1 MREVALSVGAAGGT
15 AVDVAKSPDG
25 VVSERTSASDH
36 GKTPLRPI
44 IFRAEGVEID
54 PQLGCVKRDG
64 VEQALRQQSFHVLLF
79 LLARRFELVHKEELV
94 GSFWHDAAVTDNALV
109 QCIADIRR
117 ALGDDPRNPRFIKTV
132 PRVGYRFVA
141 KVDEV
146 WPERSVADP
155 EGLPS
160 AALTDTAGA
169 EDEGVPGGP
178 PAGLSSGASIVTPG
192 LRKSRF
198 KSAKLGGRQLVWAIS
213 GIVALGAFAFWLL
226 YLRGRS
232 SDFAIPSMPGK
243 KAVAVM
249 YFDNLSGRD
258 DLIWLREGLA
268 DMLITDL
275 AQSNRLTVLSRHQ
288 LETLLSRLET
298 NRTGRIGFEDALNV
312 ARRSRAEALII
323 GSYGVLGDE
332 IVINLELHAVSSG
345 QLLAADRLVT
355 SRLSDVLGQV
365 DGTARKMTVR
375 LGASGAGI
383 SGKGAAGNTGKNGL
397 SQVPEPVD
405 ER

>member
-15 AVDVAKSPDG
+15 AVDAAKSPDG

-44 IFRAEGVEID
+44 IFRAEGVDID

-64 VEQALRQQSFHVLLF
+64 VEQPLRQQSFHVLLF

-169 EDEGVPGGP
+169 EDEGVPGSP

-192 LRKSRF
+192 LRKPRF
-198 KSAKLGGRQLVWAIS
+198 KSPKLGGRELVWAIS
-213 GIVALGAFAFWLL
+213 GLAFGAFAFGLL
-226 YLRGRS
+226 YLGSRG
-232 SDFAIPSMPGK
+232 SDFAISRMPGK

-275 AQSNRLTVLSRHQ
+275 AQSNRLTVLSRNQ
-288 LETLLSRLET
+288 LQTLLSRLEA
-298 NRTGRIGFEDALNV
+298 NRTARIGFEDALNV
-312 ARRSRAEALII
+312 ARRSRAEALIT

-332 IVINLELHAVSSG
+332 IVINLAIHAVSSG
-345 QLLAADRLVT
+345 QLLGADRLVM
-355 SRLSDVLGQV
+355 SRLSDVLGQM
-365 DGTARKMTVR
+365 DGTARKMIAR
-375 LGASGAGI
+375 LSGSGASI
-383 SGKGAAGNTGKNGL
+383 SGLGAAGNTGKSGL
-397 SQVPEPVD
+397 SQVPEPVN

>member
-1 MREVALSVGAAGGT
+1 L
-15 AVDVAKSPDG
+15 
-25 VVSERTSASDH
+25 
-36 GKTPLRPI
+36 
-44 IFRAEGVEID
+44 
-54 PQLGCVKRDG
+54 
-64 VEQALRQQSFHVLLF
+64 
-79 LLARRFELVHKEELV
+79 
-94 GSFWHDAAVTDNALV
+94 
-109 QCIADIRR
+109 
-117 ALGDDPRNPRFIKTV
+117 
-132 PRVGYRFVA
+132 
-141 KVDEV
+141 
-146 WPERSVADP
+146 
-155 EGLPS
+155 
-160 AALTDTAGA
+160 
-169 EDEGVPGGP
+169 
-178 PAGLSSGASIVTPG
+178 GASIVTPG

-198 KSAKLGGRQLVWAIS
+198 KSPKLGGRQLVWAIS
-213 GIVALGAFAFWLL
+213 GIAALGAFAFWLL

-345 QLLAADRLVT
+345 QLLAADRLVM

-375 LGASGAGI
+375 LGASGASI
-383 SGKGAAGNTGKNGL
+383 SGQGAAGNTGKNGQ
-397 SQVPEPVD
+397 SQVPGPVN

>member
-1 MREVALSVGAAGGT
+1 
-15 AVDVAKSPDG
+15 
-25 VVSERTSASDH
+25 
-36 GKTPLRPI
+36 
-44 IFRAEGVEID
+44 
-54 PQLGCVKRDG
+54 
-64 VEQALRQQSFHVLLF
+64 
-79 LLARRFELVHKEELV
+79 
-94 GSFWHDAAVTDNALV
+94 
-109 QCIADIRR
+109 
-117 ALGDDPRNPRFIKTV
+117 
-132 PRVGYRFVA
+132 
-141 KVDEV
+141 
-146 WPERSVADP
+146 
-155 EGLPS
+155 
-160 AALTDTAGA
+160 
-169 EDEGVPGGP
+169 
-178 PAGLSSGASIVTPG
+178 
-192 LRKSRF
+192 
-198 KSAKLGGRQLVWAIS
+198 
-213 GIVALGAFAFWLL
+213 
-226 YLRGRS
+226 
-232 SDFAIPSMPGK
+232 MPGK